1 MSQLVAGMSFYPV
14 IRFSIQ
20 AAIYLKNV
28 LSKRWCL
35 HGVEYDPDHSDII
48 TFTPVNE
55 EEKNQMR
62 AKLIPLMA
70 LSEGVIARQLV
81 ECIMISKS
89 NSCIGLVQIGL
100 EDYFIK
106 WPSMMNELTS
116 ICSSGDVN
124 AINRVLTVLVGIC
137 RVIEVVPDN
146 DIVGEVV
153 LHFVDDLNVFTRQM
167 WELFIGLIPEV
178 QSKR

>member
-1 MSQLVAGMSFYPV
+1 MSQLVVGTSFCPV
-14 IRFSIQ
+14 ISFSIQ

-35 HGVEYDPDHSDII
+35 HGIEHDPDNSEVI
-48 TFTPVNE
+48 TSVPVNE
-55 EEKNQMR
+55 DEKNQMR
-62 AKLIPLMA
+62 ARLIPLMA
-70 LSEGVIARQLV
+70 SSEGVIARQLV
-81 ECIMISKS
+81 ECTVTSES
-89 NSCIGLVQIGL
+89 SWWIGLVQIGL
-100 EDYFIK
+100 EDYYAK

-124 AINRVLTVLVGIC
+124 VINRVLTVIEGIC

-146 DIVGEVV
+146 DIVGDVV

-167 WELFIGLIPEV
+167 WELFVGLIPEM
-178 QSKR
+178 QSR